1 MIWIASMLIATIVC
15 TVGVLVGRAIRK
27 QAPPNSPQAAQGLA
41 IMGGAVLVWVLWVLL
56 HTAFASTRQ
65 VEAGHVAIV
74 YQFGSIVGQRD
85 EGLEFILPWQET
97 RTESTRVQRERFEN
111 VNAFTAET
119 QDVFIIATLNYSVA
133 PGAVQNL
140 FRTVGPAWFGLLV
153 EPRVNDF
160 FKQEVVKYEAV
171 DVAPNREAIRQA
183 VKARLLADLENYS
196 ITVVDLLI
204 DNIDFQPEFKA
215 AIEAK
220 QIATQDA
227 LREQER
233 IKQRQAE
240 ADQEIELA
248 RGTAESVRIRAEGQA
263 AANRAISESLTPEV
277 IQFTAVQTLGD
288 NIQIALIPSGQGI
301 IIDPAALLGGQL
313 APVEQAP

>member
-1 MIWIASMLIATIVC
+1 MIWIASMLIATVLC
-15 TVGVLVGRAIRK
+15 AGGVFVGRAIRR
-27 QAPPNSPQAAQGLA
+27 QGAPDSPQAAQGLMILSA
-41 IMGGAVLVWVLWVLL
+41 SVVLWVLWVAL
-56 HTAFASTRQ
+56 HTAFATTRQ

-74 YQFGSIVGQRD
+74 YEFGSIVGQRS

-97 RTESTRVQRERFEN
+97 RTESTQVQRERFEN
-111 VNAFTAET
+111 INAFSAET
-119 QDVFIIATLNYSVA
+119 QDVFIISTINFSVA
-133 PGAVQNL
+133 PGAVQDL
-140 FRTVGPAWFGLLV
+140 YREVGPDWFGLLV

-171 DVAPNREAIRQA
+171 EVAPNREAIRQA
-183 VKARLLADLENYS
+183 VKARLLGDLQNYS

-204 DNIDFQPEFKA
+204 DNIDFQPEFKV

-240 ADQEIELA
+240 ADQQIELA
-248 RGTAESVRIRAEGQA
+248 RGDAESVRIRAEGQA
-263 AANRAISESLTPEV
+263 AANNAIAQSITPEV
-277 IQFTAVQTLGD
+277 IQFTAVQTLSD
-288 NIQIALIPSGQGI
+288 NIQIALIPSGEGI
-301 IIDPAALLGGQL
+301 IIDPAALLGSV
-313 APVEQAP
+313 PTDTP